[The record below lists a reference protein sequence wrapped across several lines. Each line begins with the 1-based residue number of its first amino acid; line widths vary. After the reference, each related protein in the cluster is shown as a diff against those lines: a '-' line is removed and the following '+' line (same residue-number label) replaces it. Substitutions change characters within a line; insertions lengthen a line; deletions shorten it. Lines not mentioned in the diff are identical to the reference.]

1 MTSPQPIPR
10 RCYKTRGAPAFA
22 SFPPSSTHHH
32 ARPTLPSTEAS
43 GQPLRKSSTFHSP
56 KSPSSEDDPILNI
69 TLLSRRS
76 PTCPKDL
83 EDAVAASEQ
92 RIGQL
97 IGSVDRSL
105 SGLESFSTDS
115 QETLRPD
122 DLPVPRFMLGTQ
134 HTIASDRMDID
145 DSLDRPS
152 TPQLKQ
158 RWTHNRHSSDSGLGS
173 SVSSTDES
181 LSGHH
186 AGMRHPPPST

>member
-1 MTSPQPIPR
+1 M
-10 RCYKTRGAPAFA
+10 
-22 SFPPSSTHHH
+22 
-32 ARPTLPSTEAS
+32 
-43 GQPLRKSSTFHSP
+43 
-56 KSPSSEDDPILNI
+56 NI